1 MIYLDLSLIIL
12 SNIVLLPF
20 LFMATYSEY
29 ALWIGSALMG
39 IGVSSI
45 YPTLWSFLEEILPVT
60 SKMTSIVNSCACVG
74 EFIVPVIIGAYIES
88 WPNVYIL
95 VVFIYSLLACIMF
108 ALSVI
113 WEYNINQY
121 KRS

>member
-1 MIYLDLSLIIL
+1 MLIIDLILIML
-12 SNIVLLPF
+12 SNVVLLPF
-20 LFMATYSEY
+20 LFISPYYEW
-29 ALWIGSALMG
+29 ALWVGSALMG

-74 EFIVPVIIGAYIES
+74 EFIVPVLIGAYIET
-88 WPNVYIL
+88 WPNIYI
-95 VVFIYSLLACIMF
+95 VIVFIYSLLACIIF
-108 ALSVI
+108 ALSVF
-113 WEYNINQY
+113 WEYIINKH